1 MVPWL
6 FNGGIRW
13 IQYCSFNKEN
23 SDDKPSKLEVPYYQT
38 NPHCLLGSLFEHPL
52 SLSFFYPAW
61 CVTLSICVGPGND
74 IVLSAT
80 LGSTTG
86 RTSWSHAFGSGVR
99 EPDLAKPLQ
108 SDSLLIS
115 FEKQRIL
122 MILYGF
128 CMDFLWVSRYP
139 VVLHS
144 SVRQVRMMSQ
154 NPRRALAA
162 CNVFAA
168 SQCLY
173 QTGIELPV
181 ASSMAC
187 FFFNGHKC
195 TEVDDESSSPFR
207 SWLPF
212 VAPRWLS
219 VWRIIFQQF
228 HGVPMKATGK
238 EVLVLRARYWHRP
251 SWAILHGCVGSISAA
266 EWV

>member
-52 SLSFFYPAW
+52 SLSFSIQLGVSPYRF
-61 CVTLSICVGPGND
+61 VSGQVMTLCSQLLWGAPPGEQVGAMLLGQASGNLTWQT
-74 IVLSAT
+74 ITIGFS
-80 LGSTTG
+80 
-86 RTSWSHAFGSGVR
+86 F
-99 EPDLAKPLQ
+99 DL
-108 SDSLLIS
+108 
-115 FEKQRIL
+115 FWKQRIL

-187 FFFNGHKC
+187 FFSMDINAQRLMTKVHTFQKLVAFCC
-195 TEVDDESSSPFR
+195 T
-207 SWLPF
+207 
-212 VAPRWLS
+212 
-219 VWRIIFQQF
+219 
-228 HGVPMKATGK
+228 
-238 EVLVLRARYWHRP
+238 
-251 SWAILHGCVGSISAA
+251 
-266 EWV
+266 